1 MLKTYV
7 LTSEEILDLI
17 MMYEAGATDTEIAN
31 FLEMVQ
37 KTNIPTTSQIPVSSN
52 VLASASLNTFK
63 MPGNQ
68 TVH

>member
-17 MMYEAGATDTEIAN
+17 MMYEAGATDTEIAQY
-31 FLEMVQ
+31 LEQVQ
-37 KTNIPTTSQIPVSSN
+37 RTNIPTTSQIPVSSN
-52 VLASASLNTFK
+52 VLANASLNTFK

>member
-17 MMYEAGATDTEIAN
+17 MMYEAGATDKEIAQY
-31 FLEMVQ
+31 LEQVQ
-37 KTNIPTTSQIPVSSN
+37 RTNIPTTSQIPVSSN